1 MSQDFLN
8 ALIRR
13 HGFHKIKET
22 AVDKLRNTKQRI
34 IFKTEVNFHLSI
46 FLIKVCEIY
55 LLYTFKK
62 KTFAVY
68 LSNVTQVLRSSYRE
82 EFWGKCVLRNSCPL
96 IQTCETFVKIVE
108 KIPVKSPCL
117 QPYSKMNFFTGIFQG
132 F

>member
-8 ALIRR
+8 ALMRR

-34 IFKTEVNFHLSI
+34 IFKIEVNFLLRI
-46 FLIKVCEIY
+46 FSIKVCEIY

-68 LSNVTQVLRSSYRE
+68 LSNVTQGLRSSYRE

-96 IQTCETFVKIVE
+96 I
-108 KIPVKSPCL
+108 
-117 QPYSKMNFFTGIFQG
+117 
-132 F
+132 